1 MEPFVDTLVF
11 HRHVASR
18 PDDLDAA
25 ADLVDI
31 RDILETAL
39 VQRIAA
45 VAGDELL
52 GSLAETVA
60 RMEELAEAGP
70 NFDLGDRRF
79 HQQLY
84 APLRNRLVIQ
94 LVAAFGDVLEAVRP
108 MLARRETDPVADAQQ
123 HRLIIERIRDH
134 DPAGAD
140 LAMHQHFGRP
150 IYGWS
155 RP

>member
-1 MEPFVDTLVF
+1 MEPFVGTLVF

-25 ADLVDI
+25 ADLWTF
-31 RDILETAL
+31 ETFWKPRWCNGL
-39 VQRIAA
+39 PRC
-45 VAGDELL
+45 

-70 NFDLGDRRF
+70 NFDLEDRRF